1 MIETSINVK
10 LDRFDGPLGLLLHL
24 IQKEEMNIRE
34 LDITQITNQY
44 LDYLQKLKDINF
56 DIAGEYLYMAAT
68 LLYIKSKASVVEGED
83 GKQKLE
89 SDEDFPITT
98 KTQLIQKL
106 EELQRFQE
114 LGQRLWTLPRR
125 GEDIFVRPKVDKKS
139 IQNSILT
146 PMELDSLTDVM
157 VDLIRKEKR
166 KYTVVKRDR
175 LSIKE
180 KLISLKNKLAAGT
193 HTTMDTLIDLEKGR
207 NDIVIT
213 FISLLELARLKRLEI
228 FQNENYGSIYVNVK
242 DSLESFDV
250 ETADGFEPEEEVQS
264 IQDSDIV
271 ASPEGESLPPI
282 PVDSL
287 NDEVTLQ

>member
-83 GKQKLE
+83 SKQKVE
-89 SDEDFPITT
+89 GDEDFPITT

-125 GEDIFVRPKVDKKS
+125 GEEIFVRPKVDRKS

-180 KLISLKNKLAAGT
+180 KLISLKTKLTAGT
-193 HTTMDTLIDLEKGR
+193 HTTMDTLFDL
-207 NDIVIT
+207 
-213 FISLLELARLKRLEI
+213 
-228 FQNENYGSIYVNVK
+228 
-242 DSLESFDV
+242 
-250 ETADGFEPEEEVQS
+250 
-264 IQDSDIV
+264 
-271 ASPEGESLPPI
+271 
-282 PVDSL
+282 
-287 NDEVTLQ
+287 